1 MSKNQKS
8 PVPSPGQLMNDNSM
22 YYFCDQFSNATTKP
36 VIEFI
41 IEKNLLP
48 NSDRPEEITLIIN
61 SPGGDV
67 NSAFAL
73 VDVMKGSSIPVKT
86 VGIGLIASAGLVAFM
101 SGARG
106 SRVITPNT
114 SILSHQYSWGSH
126 GKEHELF
133 ATIKEFEMTTD
144 RMMKLYKNCTGLTD
158 KVIREILLPPH
169 DVWLSA
175 QDAIKYNIADKIK
188 KLY

>member
-1 MSKNQKS
+1 MSKKQAL
-8 PVPSPGQLMNDNSM
+8 PGPGQLMHDHSM
-22 YYFCDQFSNATTKP
+22 YYFCEHFSSATTKP

-48 NSDRPEEITLIIN
+48 NEERPKEITLIIN

-73 VDVMKGSSIPVKT
+73 IDIMKGSAIPVKT
-86 VGIGLIASAGLVAFM
+86 VGLGLIASCGLLTFM
-101 SGARG
+101 SGAKG
-106 SRVITPNT
+106 SRIITPNT

-133 ATIKEFEMTTD
+133 ATVKEFEMTTD
-144 RMMKLYKNCTGLTD
+144 RFVQLYREATGLPE
-158 KVIREILLPPH
+158 KKIRELLLPPH

-175 QDAIKYNIADKIK
+175 QDAIKYKIADKIK